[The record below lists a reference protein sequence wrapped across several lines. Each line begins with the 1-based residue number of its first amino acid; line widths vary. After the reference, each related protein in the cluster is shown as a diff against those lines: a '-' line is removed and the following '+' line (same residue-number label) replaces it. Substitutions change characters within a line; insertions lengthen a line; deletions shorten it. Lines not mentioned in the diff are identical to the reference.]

1 MGQPRYPAP
10 AVLACKGGFETEAA
24 VSQSTALLLSIMIE
38 SAVAAALVG
47 ATRWGSLPRA
57 ALAAVLATLAT
68 HWAVWWSVPWLT
80 PRLGYGPTVAA
91 VEGAVVAVEAIAYR
105 LLVTQ
110 RWPRALAVS
119 LAANAAST
127 SFGLALY
134 MLGLA

>member
-57 ALAAVLATLAT
+57 ALAALVHAWLELPVLA
-68 HWAVWWSVPWLT
+68 
-80 PRLGYGPTVAA
+80 
-91 VEGAVVAVEAIAYR
+91 
-105 LLVTQ
+105 
-110 RWPRALAVS
+110 
-119 LAANAAST
+119 
-127 SFGLALY
+127 LALGVARAQASPS
-134 MLGLA
+134 M